1 MQIQK
6 NNTRKTVLK
15 IDEFIERLPKRIT
28 TDKTSGNLQ
37 KIVSKYFNSSCHCIA
52 TEHIYSLVYLHYKPI
67 RWADISLQRK
77 GFYIIA
83 SWMLLIGASRDILY
97 KTNLKKRMLLS
108 CEKSDIYNGKFECKT
123 R

>member
-1 MQIQK
+1 MQIPR

-15 IDEFIERLPKRIT
+15 IDEFIEWRPKRIT

-37 KIVSKYFNSSCHCIA
+37 KIVSKYFNSSHHCIT

-83 SWMLLIGASRDILY
+83 SWMLLMGASRDILY
-97 KTNLKKRMLLS
+97 KTNLKNACFFL
-108 CEKSDIYNGKFECKT
+108 
-123 R
+123 